1 MLVFFFFKQNTSDG
15 MRISDWSSD
24 VCSSDLQVECVLAI
38 TTLKQELRGVMQR
51 CVRLIVQCID
61 PCPPDQQP
69 LDQCV
74 EAQRA
79 RHHQRSNPAGQ
90 RLIDPRAASEQG
102 LHDIGLA
109 HAHRGRQRRRSEE
122 HTSELQSLM
131 GISYAVFCLKKKTT
145 HKNKRP
151 HPLDNSPTE

>member
-79 RHHQRSNPAGQ
+79 RHHQRSNPAGK
-90 RLIDPRAASEQG
+90 RLIDPRE
-102 LHDIGLA
+102 
-109 HAHRGRQRRRSEE
+109 RRSVGEGKRVTGRVAIGGRR
-122 HTSELQSLM
+122 H
-131 GISYAVFCLKKKTT
+131 VKKKI
-145 HKNKRP
+145 KESKKK
-151 HPLDNSPTE
+151 